1 VFSVQVDILLA
12 NEPAASKLVRNKFEL
27 PISISSDSVVVWRF
41 STAYFDIGFS
51 MSLNGTVILPYQRYP
66 TCVEA
71 VKGSIYVPNEGD
83 LELCWDNTYAK
94 FRNKYLTYTVRVL
107 SKSSFDT
114 AKAVAQQAEIDRS
127 MYIKHRNVLK
137 KYLLQASK
145 NLLTLSVKS
154 TPDGSTPASPS
165 SSSASSASATASSLK
180 NQSSNLQSTGLPEI
194 TMRSNSVSASMNI
207 SLGFSS
213 IKETSTLEV
222 EDYVVQHNLQG
233 TSHEADV
240 NYGES
245 GDLITRYSSITNDGE
260 ENDGDPDNYGRT
272 SIMKQR
278 SSNNFGSSNKDGGN
292 GKGNNGGS
300 STFYNRKTMDLIDKL
315 EDEKRSLVNALQSAE
330 QILTE
335 EKKMNEQLLKSLET
349 SEEDKDF
356 LAKENSMLK
365 LRVESLL
372 LYSTVDNSSNDSTHN
387 VESEQDTPSSD
398 IPVQVAAASSVVETL
413 EMDEPQPSVEAVTE
427 DPNAAIIDA
436 LNTRILALQQ
446 RNSLLEDSIFSA
458 KAELDSFRQTQDAAV
473 SKLKQEKKVLKD
485 FANKLKGELEASR
498 EQIKALEGRCQ
509 LQEQQLSSPPYSLS
523 VTVGNR
529 PGFANE
535 ELSEN
540 SSFVLSPPSTDE
552 VERHY
557 SPALVSSQASVP
569 TTAPKKSLL
578 VDDETDRDSDAAPVT
593 VPTSRK
599 RMSML
604 GEEEVGSHR
613 AEESSSGTAVND
625 EPNFLMKLPPT
636 PSEIDLNAAAQAS
649 LGYGAGMTNVVI
661 PPATPVPSEAS
672 TENVVYYSA
681 ASPDPSSILASGASN
696 IGPRASIVS
705 KPIISD
711 QTVEMVDD
719 IILETS
725 VAAQQAISSFW
736 EFGKS
741 LVNTNNASSSTK
753 SKQFAPATYE
763 F

>member
-1 VFSVQVDILLA
+1 
-12 NEPAASKLVRNKFEL
+12 
-27 PISISSDSVVVWRF
+27 
-41 STAYFDIGFS
+41 
-51 MSLNGTVILPYQRYP
+51 
-66 TCVEA
+66 
-71 VKGSIYVPNEGD
+71 VK
-83 LELCWDNTYAK
+83 
-94 FRNKYLTYTVRVL
+94 
-107 SKSSFDT
+107 
-114 AKAVAQQAEIDRS
+114 
-127 MYIKHRNVLK
+127 
-137 KYLLQASK
+137 ASK

-165 SSSASSASATASSLK
+165 SSSASSASATASSSK
-180 NQSSNLQSTGLPEI
+180 TQSSNLQSTGLPEI

-240 NYGES
+240 NYGEA

-292 GKGNNGGS
+292 GKGNNGSS

-387 VESEQDTPSSD
+387 VESEQDMPSSD
-398 IPVQVAAASSVVETL
+398 IPVQVAAASSVVETS

-473 SKLKQEKKVLKD
+473 SKHKQ
-485 FANKLKGELEASR
+485 
-498 EQIKALEGRCQ
+498 
-509 LQEQQLSSPPYSLS
+509 
-523 VTVGNR
+523 
-529 PGFANE
+529 
-535 ELSEN
+535 
-540 SSFVLSPPSTDE
+540 
-552 VERHY
+552 
-557 SPALVSSQASVP
+557 
-569 TTAPKKSLL
+569 
-578 VDDETDRDSDAAPVT
+578 
-593 VPTSRK
+593 
-599 RMSML
+599 
-604 GEEEVGSHR
+604 
-613 AEESSSGTAVND
+613 
-625 EPNFLMKLPPT
+625 
-636 PSEIDLNAAAQAS
+636 
-649 LGYGAGMTNVVI
+649 
-661 PPATPVPSEAS
+661 
-672 TENVVYYSA
+672 
-681 ASPDPSSILASGASN
+681 
-696 IGPRASIVS
+696 
-705 KPIISD
+705 
-711 QTVEMVDD
+711 
-719 IILETS
+719 
-725 VAAQQAISSFW
+725 
-736 EFGKS
+736 
-741 LVNTNNASSSTK
+741 
-753 SKQFAPATYE
+753 
-763 F
+763 